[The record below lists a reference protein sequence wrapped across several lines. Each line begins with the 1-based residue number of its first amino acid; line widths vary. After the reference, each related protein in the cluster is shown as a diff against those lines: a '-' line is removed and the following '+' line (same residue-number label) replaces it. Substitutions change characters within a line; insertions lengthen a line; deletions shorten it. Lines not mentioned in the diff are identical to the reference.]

1 MLTVSDGLTSVVI
14 PSFRSA
20 GTLGPLVSRILSACP
35 GVPVEIVIVE
45 DGESTECWDTIRNLS
60 RMHPEVRGLR
70 LGRNS
75 GQHGALLAGIRDA
88 RGQVIVTL
96 DDDLQNPPEEIPRL
110 LAALGKGVDVVYGV
124 PESSNHSASRR
135 VTSRLSKKLM
145 LRTLGFDS
153 AVSISPFRAFRAHLR
168 SSFAGNLGPNVSID
182 ALLTWATHRF
192 TTVTVS
198 HEERTVGKSSYTTRK
213 LVRFMIDTATGYST
227 LPLRLATSL
236 GFFMLLFGAAV
247 LVYVISRPLLT
258 GQSVA
263 GFPFLA
269 STITIFAGTQLLVL
283 GILGEYIGR
292 MHFRVMNRPTY
303 FIAERTD
310 EVDAA

>member
-1 MLTVSDGLTSVVI
+1 MQDVAVSVVI
-14 PSFRSA
+14 PSYKSA
-20 GTLGPLVSRILSACP
+20 LTLETLTARVSQVLSDHNFEIL
-35 GVPVEIVIVE
+35 IVE
-45 DGESTECWDTIRNLS
+45 DGASDDCWQVICELAKRLP
-60 RMHPEVRGLR
+60 RVRGLR

-75 GQHGALLAGIRDA
+75 GQHGALLAGIREA
-88 RGQVIVTL
+88 RGRVIATL
-96 DDDLQNPPEEIPRL
+96 DDDLQNPPEELPKL
-110 LAALGKGVDVVYGV
+110 LNALGSQIDVVYGV
-124 PESSNHSASRR
+124 PSEIGQPLFRKL
-135 VTSRLSKKLM
+135 LSKLSRST
-145 LRTLGFDS
+145 LRRTLGFDS
-153 AVSISPFRAFRAHLR
+153 AIHMTSFRVFRSELR
-168 SSFAGNLGPNVSID
+168 NGFAQNLGPNVSID
-182 ALLTWATHRF
+182 ALLTWSTHRF
-192 TTVTVS
+192 SSVS
-198 HEERTVGKSSYTTRK
+198 VKHDPRSTGKSNYTVRK

-310 EVDAA
+310 ESSTS